1 MARFTPKTHD
11 QILATMIA
19 QAVARTNLSDVG
31 DSSVLKHILSAAAR
45 SDSQQY
51 YQMSLLLQL
60 FSIDTA
66 AGEDLDERAKDI
78 QPGTIARLVATQAV
92 GTVVFSRRGT
102 TGTVLIPVGT
112 KVKTS
117 DGISFSTTALG
128 EITAAS
134 AEQITGHGVGRDS
147 VPIPC
152 IADLGGASG
161 NVTANTI
168 TKFSNKPA
176 GVDEVTNPNSTQYG
190 RDLESDDSFR
200 ARIKAFIASLPRCT
214 PNAIESLLIGQQ
226 DPVSGATI
234 LFAHVYE
241 DPINR
246 GNVTAYIDDG
256 TGSAE
261 SIARTAV
268 ALSGTWTWNNTTTVL
283 TTNTTG
289 VTAGTFIRKDSSPL
303 LFFEVSVVV
312 PNTSVTILNPG
323 TATIPTGA
331 GASSKATEKLTLG
344 LDGPPPD
351 TAVGGETTLY
361 LDQIPIKASEPIAL
375 VSSIRGPLV
384 LNTDYILNTASG
396 QIDFTPALVNSEIII
411 ADYTYFTGVIAFA
424 QKLVDGDPND
434 RTNYPGYRAA
444 GVLVIV
450 DTPQVLLQTVQVSIT
465 VKDGYDQTD
474 AKNLARTAIKD
485 YINGL
490 GISGDVILSEL
501 TKRIMEVA
509 GIYDVDVILPASNI
523 ILLDDQLA
531 RITDPN
537 ILIV

>member
-1 MARFTPKTHD
+1 
-11 QILATMIA
+11 MIA

-323 TATIPTGA
+323 AATIPTGA

-344 LDGPPPD
+344 LNGPPAD
-351 TAVGGETTLY
+351 SAVGGETTLY
-361 LDQIPIKASEPIAL
+361 LDKYPVKDTEPISI
-375 VSSIRGPLV
+375 VSNLQGVLTSPADYV
-384 LNTDYILNTASG
+384 LNPASG
-396 QIDFTPALVNSEIII
+396 QIDFVAPLTSAEVLWV
-411 ADYTYFTGVIAFA
+411 DYTYFTGLIAYA
-424 QKLVDGDPND
+424 QKLIDGDPND
-434 RTNYPGYRAA
+434 RTNFPGYRAA
-444 GVLVIV
+444 GVLVKV
-450 DTPQVLLQTVQVSIT
+450 DTPQVLLQTVTVTVT
-465 VKDGYDQTD
+465 VKDGFDQATVKT
-474 AKNLARTAIKD
+474 AVRQAIKD
-485 YINGL
+485 YINAL
-490 GISGDVILSEL
+490 GISGDVILAEL
-501 TKRIMEVA
+501 SKRVMEVS
-509 GIYDVDVILPASNI
+509 GVYDAQFAAPVNNV
-523 ILLDDQLA
+523 ILLDDQMA

-537 ILIV
+537 IVVT